1 VKIDPIFG
9 VDATSV
15 YPNDRSRGFTLIEL
29 LVVIGIIALLI
40 AILLPALLS
49 ARRQAQ
55 LVECASN
62 LRQMGIGFIMYCEAN
77 RGTLPYTGYSDGDKP
92 SSPIGVWDDPAYW
105 ANAVPQQLSAKS
117 YYDQQQDDLA
127 GRGPLPKSGDHSYF
141 VCPTASDA
149 SKSASASSGDVVV
162 DGYYMMY
169 GWPAGNNADRMLTSP
184 AMPVQAKVY
193 WCYVV
198 NSKLDNNVVGGSGGR
213 PFLKMSQL
221 RASTE
226 IPLLVEKMMIAGE
239 ATPPYTSNLM
249 RGKTTYTRFAG
260 RHKGGGNLLFA
271 DGHVGYFTRAE
282 LNTLTPE
289 QVSADGNIP
298 GKVIWNPFIP
308 N

>member
-1 VKIDPIFG
+1 
-9 VDATSV
+9 
-15 YPNDRSRGFTLIEL
+15 
-29 LVVIGIIALLI
+29 
-40 AILLPALLS
+40 
-49 ARRQAQ
+49 
-55 LVECASN
+55 
-62 LRQMGIGFIMYCEAN
+62 
-77 RGTLPYTGYSDGDKP
+77 
-92 SSPIGVWDDPAYW
+92 
-105 ANAVPQQLSAKS
+105 
-117 YYDQQQDDLA
+117 
-127 GRGPLPKSGDHSYF
+127 
-141 VCPTASDA
+141 
-149 SKSASASSGDVVV
+149 
-162 DGYYMMY
+162 
-169 GWPAGNNADRMLTSP
+169 MLTSP